1 MIGNVP
7 NVKKGDIVSVDG
19 KEAIVSD
26 KIKYYNVVT
35 GTSTTRVVVNILGTF
50 ESVET
55 DKFSL
60 VDRAKI
66 KRKGHWEERLLPM
79 FTHDYRCSECGCHN
93 EEPSTICPVCY
104 SNMTFTEYMN

>member
-1 MIGNVP
+1 MSRNALD
-7 NVKKGDIVSVDG
+7 VKRGDLVSVDG
-19 KEAIVSD
+19 KEGIVSY
-26 KIKYYNVVT
+26 IIISYNAVT
-35 GTSTTRVVVNILGTF
+35 EAPTKKVMVNILGTF

-60 VDRAKI
+60 VDREKS
-66 KRKGHWEERLLPM
+66 KREGHWEERLLPM

-104 SNMTFTEYMN
+104 SSMTFTEYRS

>member
-1 MIGNVP
+1 MSRNALD
-7 NVKKGDIVSVDG
+7 VKKSDLVSVDG

-26 KIKYYNVVT
+26 IIKYYNVVT
-35 GTSTTRVVVNILGTF
+35 GALTTRVIVNILGTF

-60 VDRAKI
+60 VDRAKS
-66 KRKGHWEERLLPM
+66 KREGHWEERLLPM

-104 SNMTFTEYMN
+104 SSMTFTKYRS